1 MQISDVNYITLT
13 YNNYYTDGTP
23 ALRTLHANIDRVD
36 EYDTT
41 LFQPA
46 NNDIQESD
54 DEGGGLLFNDTNM
67 TA

>member
-1 MQISDVNYITLT
+1 M
-13 YNNYYTDGTP
+13 
-23 ALRTLHANIDRVD
+23 LHANIDRVD

-41 LFQPA
+41 LFQPT
-46 NNDIQESD
+46 NNEIQESD

>member
-1 MQISDVNYITLT
+1 
-13 YNNYYTDGTP
+13 
-23 ALRTLHANIDRVD
+23 
-36 EYDTT
+36 

-46 NNDIQESD
+46 NNEIQESD

>member
-1 MQISDVNYITLT
+1 
-13 YNNYYTDGTP
+13 
-23 ALRTLHANIDRVD
+23 
-36 EYDTT
+36 

-46 NNDIQESD
+46 KTEIHESD